1 MSSVINVLVV
11 VGTALLSASLY
22 FSGLHRRYRAFF
34 LFLTSSLCRNVA
46 LAVVASGSD
55 AYQKIWVLTEPI
67 EWFLYAWVVLELYS
81 LVLQDYRGL
90 YTVGRWSVIVEDQR
104 IQLQNYPSVEKPFDR
119 LG

>member
-1 MSSVINVLVV
+1 MPVSSVINVLIV

-34 LFLTSSLCRNVA
+34 LFLIFFTLQNVA

-67 EWFLYAWVVLELYS
+67 EWFS
-81 LVLQDYRGL
+81 TPG
-90 YTVGRWSVIVEDQR
+90 
-104 IQLQNYPSVEKPFDR
+104 
-119 LG
+119 